1 MTSILYCK
9 SQTCISQIRALLQ
22 MWVFLLLWYC
32 FLLVTHVSVHKG
44 FCYCTLSL
52 QGCLYVYR
60 MNRPPD
66 KLFIKKKILI
76 LKYRVI
82 LLLYIPWCVLISSCL
97 LLDTTKKKLMEK
109 GHVLTLT
116 PVIIINNKFYMSY
129 TFWQCLQISV
139 RQAHSFASRIKCRHF
154 KILDIIFIY
163 HTLIHI
169 GGFYF

>member
-22 MWVFLLLWYC
+22 MWGFFYCCDIVFYWLLM
-32 FLLVTHVSVHKG
+32 LLSIKASAIAH
-44 FCYCTLSL
+44 
-52 QGCLYVYR
+52 CLYKDVC
-60 MNRPPD
+60 MSIEWTDLQTNCS
-66 KLFIKKKILI
+66 LKKILI
-76 LKYRVI
+76 PKYRVI

-97 LLDTTKKKLMEK
+97 LLDTTKKRLVEK

-116 PVIIINNKFYMSY
+116 PVIIINNKFYMSCA
-129 TFWQCLQISV
+129 FWQCLQISI
-139 RQAHSFASRIKCRHF
+139 RQAHSFASRIKCGHF